1 MNWLAVVV
9 ATVAF
14 FVVGAIWYT
23 ALFGKIW
30 QREVGLSE
38 EQLKGGANMPLIFG
52 TCFALEFIVC
62 LTVGHMFD
70 FLAPSDRAKM
80 MIAVGLALGVMAPA
94 IGINYL
100 YQRKSLKL
108 FLVDAGHSIVGMAA
122 VGAVFVL
129 LD

>member
-9 ATVAF
+9 ATLAF
-14 FVVGAIWYT
+14 FAVGAIWYT

-30 QREVGLSE
+30 QREVGLSD
-38 EQLKGGANMPLIFG
+38 EQLTGGRNMMLIMG
-52 TCFALEFIVC
+52 TCFVLEFIVC

-108 FLVDAGHSIVGMAA
+108 FLVDAGHFLAGMAA